1 MNFFALFVT
10 SMFFLLLDPTDSV
23 FLSIPVQISWS
34 AFIRIAVPSGV
45 EFLSHRVC
53 MCSSWWS
60 CWTSLSPPITNLRSS
75 CSISPPALGIFTPR
89 TPPYPTHIMCSCSG
103 DCAVIHH
110 VKFYFSSHTFIDI
123 LAILVWWTAVSR
135 LLAIYFCI
143 FNLFLIYL
151 KTFCIT
157 FNMIW
162 ISVLCQ
168 PYVFQIFSFTLHCF
182 LFVCFKFP

>member
-1 MNFFALFVT
+1 M
-10 SMFFLLLDPTDSV
+10 SMFFHLLDPTDSA

-34 AFIRIAVPSGV
+34 EFICIAVPSGV
-45 EFLSHRVC
+45 EFRSHRVC
-53 MCSSWWS
+53 TCSSWWS
-60 CWTSLSPPITNLRSS
+60 FWTSLSPPITYLHSS

-89 TPPYPTHIMCSCSG
+89 TPSPHPTHITCSCSG

-110 VKFYFSSHTFIDI
+110 VKYYFSSHTFIDI
-123 LAILVWWTAVSR
+123 LAILVWWTAVSG

-162 ISVLCQ
+162 KLVLCQ
-168 PYVFQIFSFTLHCF
+168 PYVFQVFSFTLHCF
-182 LFVCFKFP
+182 FSFFLIPLTV